1 MNLFSMALKLA
12 GRRCLVVG
20 GGTVAEG
27 KIASLL
33 DSGAKVIVVAP
44 DVTEKVSRWASIG
57 EVEWLARC
65 FSPAELEGVFLVVA
79 ATFHPEV
86 NDLVFREAQSRGIL
100 CNVVDD
106 PERCDFY
113 YPAVLRRGQLQIAVS
128 TGGSSPALAQRLR
141 RELEQQFAPGYG
153 EWLEELGEERRHLL
167 RMPLEE
173 SHRRRWLHRM
183 ASRES
188 FVSFL
193 RRRAASG
200 RRSS

>member
-1 MNLFSMALKLA
+1 MNLFPMFLKLA

-20 GGTVAEG
+20 GGAVAEG

-33 DSGAKVIVVAP
+33 DSGAKVVVVAP
-44 DVTEKVSRWASIG
+44 DVTAKVSGWASTG
-57 EVEWLARC
+57 KVEWLACPFR
-65 FSPAELEGVFLVVA
+65 PAELESVFLVVA
-79 ATFHPEV
+79 ATLDPQV

-113 YPAVLRRGQLQIAVS
+113 YPAVLRRGQLQIAIS

-141 RELEQQFAPGYG
+141 HELEQQFAPGYG
-153 EWLEELGEERRHLL
+153 EWLEELGEARCRLL
-167 RMPLEE
+167 RTPLDE

-188 FVSFL
+188 FASFL

-200 RRSS
+200 SRSS